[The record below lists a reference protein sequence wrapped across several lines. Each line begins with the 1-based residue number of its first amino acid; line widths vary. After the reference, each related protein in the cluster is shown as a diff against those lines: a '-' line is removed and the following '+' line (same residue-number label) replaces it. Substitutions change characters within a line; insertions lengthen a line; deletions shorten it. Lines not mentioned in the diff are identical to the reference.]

1 MTTTR
6 GRRRVQRGRVKSAKQ
21 DKTISVVVSWKKQ
34 HPLYGK
40 YIQQKTT
47 LYAHDEG
54 NEAAEGDFVEL
65 AETRPLSKTKR
76 WRLVKVLHKA
86 AIADSEKTEAE
97 KEAAALEAAHRE
109 KQKPQPAPAPKA
121 EDAPAADGGDA

>member
-21 DKTISVVVSWKKQ
+21 DKTITVVVAWKKQ

-40 YIQQKTT
+40 YIQKKTT
-47 LYAHDEG
+47 LYAHDEE
-54 NEAAEGDFVEL
+54 NTAAEGDLVEIS
-65 AETRPLSKTKR
+65 ESRPVSKTKR

-97 KEAAALEAAHRE
+97 RESAALDAAHRE
-109 KQKPQPAPAPKA
+109 KTKPEPK
-121 EDAPAADGGDA
+121 PAATADAGEGGSGGDA

>member
-21 DKTISVVVSWKKQ
+21 DKTIAVTVSWKKQ

-47 LYAHDEG
+47 LYAHDES
-54 NEAAEGDFVEL
+54 NEAAEGDLVEL
-65 AETRPLSKTKR
+65 AETRPMSKTKR

-97 KEAAALEAAHRE
+97 KEGAALEAAHRE
-109 KQKPQPAPAPKA
+109 KQKPVPAPAA
-121 EDAPAADGGDA
+121 DDAPAAGSGGGDA